1 MTDLINPRD
10 LDFLLYDWLKV
21 EELTAY
27 LRFGQHDRE
36 TFTAVLETA
45 RQLAEDKFRPH
56 NRAAD
61 DDEPHLVDD
70 KVVLHPDVQPAIEAF
85 SAAGFGAAHHDTALG
100 GMQLPWTV
108 QQAAF
113 AFFQAANISTAAY
126 PFLTVAA
133 ANLIH
138 SHGSDDQQRSFM
150 APMLEGRF
158 QGTMVLSEPHA
169 GSSLSDVRT
178 TAREMSDGNF
188 RLTGAKMWI
197 SGGSHELAANIVH
210 LVLARI
216 EGAPAGVRGL
226 SLFIV
231 PRYRLDVD
239 GGNGADNDVTL
250 TGLNHKMGY
259 RGTVNTALSFGDAGD
274 CRGELIG
281 ESNKGLT
288 YMFHMMNEA
297 RIGVGVGSA
306 MLAYAGYQHSLDYAR
321 YRPQGRHPGEKDLTA
336 TQVMLIEHADIRRL
350 LLKQKIV
357 AEGGLALGLMAAK
370 LVDKQRQ
377 DPDETV
383 RDESGL
389 LLDILT
395 PIIKSWVSDHSLA
408 ANEAAIQILGG
419 AGFTRDHPV
428 EQFYRDNRLNPIH
441 EGTNGIQAI
450 DLLGRKVV
458 MRGGAAMA
466 LMEREIWSTIG
477 HADEIAVLHD
487 DAAAL
492 RAALERMLSSASAIH
507 SAMEQVGPRRGLAN
521 ASTFMELAGLVTM
534 GWIWL
539 QQAIIA
545 SRLLD
550 GAPDDQDRDFLAG
563 KLHACHYMHNIELP
577 ACKPLAEILIRLD
590 DTIHDMRS
598 EWF

>member
-1 MTDLINPRD
+1 MADLINPRD
-10 LDFLLYDWLKV
+10 LDFLLHDWLKV
-21 EELTAY
+21 EALTAY
-27 LRFGQHDRE
+27 RRFAEHDRE

-61 DDEPHLVDD
+61 LAEPHLVDG
-70 KVVLHPDVQPAIEAF
+70 KVVMHPDVQPAIEAF
-85 SAAGFGAAHHDTALG
+85 SAAGFGAAHHDVELG

-113 AFFQAANISTAAY
+113 AYFQAANISTAAY

-138 SHGSDDQQRSFM
+138 AHGTDDQKRRFM

-178 TAREMSDGNF
+178 TARPMPDGSY
-188 RLTGAKMWI
+188 RLAGSKMWI
-197 SGGSHELAANIVH
+197 SGGSHELAENIVH

-231 PRYRLDVD
+231 PRYRLGED
-239 GGNGADNDVTL
+239 GAIGADNDVTL
-250 TGLNHKMGY
+250 AGLNHKMGY

-281 ESNKGLT
+281 GANKGLA

-306 MLAYAGYQHSLDYAR
+306 MLAYAGYQHSLEYAR
-321 YRPQGRHPGEKDLTA
+321 ERPQGRHPGEKDPA
-336 TQVMLIEHADIRRL
+336 APQIMLIEHADIRRL
-350 LLKQKIV
+350 LLKQKVV
-357 AEGGLALGLMAAK
+357 AEGGLALGLMAAQ
-370 LVDKQRQ
+370 LVDKQRH

-395 PIIKSWVSDHSLA
+395 PIIKSWVSDHGLA

-458 MRGGAAMA
+458 MRGGAALA
-466 LMEREIWSTIG
+466 LMERRIWSTIARAG
-477 HADEIAVLHD
+477 GIPALTEDAV
-487 DAAAL
+487 AL
-492 RAALERMLSSASAIH
+492 GAALERLLTASSTIH
-507 SAMEQVGPRRGLAN
+507 GAMEQIGQERGLAN
-521 ASTFMELAGLVTM
+521 ATAFMELAGLVTM
-534 GWIWL
+534 GWVWL
-539 QQAIIA
+539 EQAVSA
-545 SRLLD
+545 VDELES
-550 GAPDDQDRDFLAG
+550 GPDAETRAFLEG
-563 KLHACHYMHNIELP
+563 KVHACHYMHRVELP
-577 ACKPLAEILIRLD
+577 ASKPLAELLERLD
-590 DTIHDMRS
+590 DTVHDMRA

>member
-1 MTDLINPRD
+1 MADLINARD
-10 LDFLLYDWLKV
+10 LDFLLHDWLKV

-27 LRFGQHDRE
+27 PRFAEHDRA
-36 TFTAVLETA
+36 TFDAVLETA

-61 DDEPHLVDD
+61 LAEPRLVDG
-70 KVVLHPDVQPAIEAF
+70 KVETHPDVGPAIQAF
-85 SAAGFGAAHHDTALG
+85 YEAGFGAAHHDAALG

-113 AFFQAANISTAAY
+113 AYFQAANISTAAY

-138 SHGSDDQQRSFM
+138 AHGSDSQKIRYM

-178 TAREMSDGNF
+178 TARAMPDGSY
-188 RLTGAKMWI
+188 RLSGSKMWI
-197 SGGSHELAANIVH
+197 SGGSHELSENIVH

-231 PRYRLDVD
+231 PRYRLEPD
-239 GGNGADNDVTL
+239 GGIGADNDVIL
-250 TGLNHKMGY
+250 AGLNHKMGY

-281 ESNKGLT
+281 EANKGLG

-297 RIGVGVGSA
+297 RIGVGVGAA
-306 MLAYAGYQHSLDYAR
+306 MLAYAGYQHSLEYAR
-321 YRPQGRHPGEKDLTA
+321 ERPQGRHPGEKDPNA
-336 TQVMLIEHADIRRL
+336 PQIMLIEHADIRRL
-350 LLKQKIV
+350 LLKQKVV
-357 AEGGLALGLMAAK
+357 AEGGLALGLMAAQ
-370 LVDKQRQ
+370 LVDRQRQ
-377 DPDETV
+377 DPEPNI

-395 PIIKSWVSDHSLA
+395 PIIKSWISDHGLA

-450 DLLGRKVV
+450 DLLGRKVI
-458 MRGGAAMA
+458 MRDGAGLALLERRIWATIARAGGVPA
-466 LMEREIWSTIG
+466 LTE
-477 HADEIAVLHD
+477 DAV
-487 DAAAL
+487 AL
-492 RAALERMLSSASAIH
+492 GAALERLLTAASKIH
-507 SAMEQVGPRRGLAN
+507 GAMEQIGARRGLAN
-521 ASTFMELAGLVTM
+521 ASAFMEMAGLVIM
-534 GWIWL
+534 AWVWL
-539 QQAIIA
+539 EQAVVA
-545 SRLLD
+545 VDRLE
-550 GAPDDQDRDFLAG
+550 AKPDAATRDFLEG
-563 KLHACHYMHNIELP
+563 KVHACRYMQRHELP
-577 ACKPLAEILIRLD
+577 AVKPLSELLENLD
-590 DTIHDMRS
+590 DTVHDMRA

>member
-1 MTDLINPRD
+1 MTDLINPHD
-10 LDFLLYDWLKV
+10 LDFLLHDWLKV
-21 EELTAY
+21 EDLTAY
-27 LRFGQHDRE
+27 PRFAEHDRE
-36 TFTAVLETA
+36 TISAVLETA

-61 DDEPHLVDD
+61 DDEPHLIDGT
-70 KVVLHPDVQPAIEAF
+70 VVLHPDVQPAIKAF
-85 SAAGFGAAHHDTALG
+85 SEAGFGAAHHDTALG

-138 SHGSDDQQRSFM
+138 AHGSDDQKHRFM
-150 APMLEGRF
+150 TPMLEGRF

-178 TAREMSDGNF
+178 SARAIPDGSY
-188 RLTGAKMWI
+188 RLSGSKMWI
-197 SGGSHELAANIVH
+197 SGGSHELVENIVH

-231 PRYRLDVD
+231 PRYRLDAD
-239 GGNGADNDVTL
+239 GGIGADNDVTL
-250 TGLNHKMGY
+250 AGLNHKMGY

-281 ESNKGLT
+281 EANKGLT

-306 MLAYAGYQHSLDYAR
+306 MLAYAGYRHSLDYAR
-321 YRPQGRHPGEKDLTA
+321 ERPQGRHPGEKDPTA
-336 TQVMLIEHADIRRL
+336 AQVMLIEHADIRRL
-350 LLKQKIV
+350 LLKQKVV

-370 LVDKQRQ
+370 LVDKQRH
-377 DPDETV
+377 DPDATV

-395 PIIKSWVSDHSLA
+395 PIIKSWVSDHGLA
-408 ANEAAIQILGG
+408 ANETAIQILGG

-441 EGTNGIQAI
+441 EGANGIQAI

-458 MRGGAAMA
+458 MRGGAALA
-466 LMEREIWSTIG
+466 LMEREIWETIG
-477 HADEIAVLHD
+477 EAGEIAALHD
-487 DAAAL
+487 DAVAL
-492 RAALERMLSSASAIH
+492 GAALERMLLAASAIH
-507 SAMEQVGPRRGLAN
+507 GAMERIGARRGLAN
-521 ASTFMELAGLVTM
+521 ASAFMELAGLVTM

-539 QQAIIA
+539 EQGIVAT
-545 SRLLD
+545 RLLD
-550 GAPDDQDRDFLAG
+550 GDPDAETRDFLAG
-563 KLHACHYMHNIELP
+563 KLHACHYMHNVELP
-577 ACKPLAEILIRLD
+577 ACKPLAELLERLD
-590 DTIHDMRS
+590 DTVHDMRA

>member
-1 MTDLINPRD
+1 MADLINPRD
-10 LDFLLYDWLKV
+10 LEFLLHDWLKV
-21 EELTAY
+21 EALTAY
-27 LRFGQHDRE
+27 PRFAEHDRE

-45 RQLAEDKFRPH
+45 RQVAEDKFRPH

-61 DDEPHLVDD
+61 LAEPRLVDG
-70 KVVLHPDVQPAIEAF
+70 KVALHPDVQPAIEAF
-85 SAAGFGAAHHDTALG
+85 SAAGFGAAHHDVELG

-113 AFFQAANISTAAY
+113 AYFQAANISTAAY

-138 SHGSDDQQRSFM
+138 AHGSDEQKRRFM

-178 TAREMSDGNF
+178 AARPMPDGSY
-188 RLTGAKMWI
+188 RLVGAKMWI
-197 SGGSHELAANIVH
+197 SGGSHELAENIVH

-231 PRYRLDVD
+231 PRYRLDAD
-239 GGNGADNDVTL
+239 GGIGADNDVTL
-250 TGLNHKMGY
+250 AGLNHKMGY
-259 RGTVNTALSFGDAGD
+259 RGTVNTALGFGDADD
-274 CRGELIG
+274 CRGELVG
-281 ESNKGLT
+281 EADKGLA

-297 RIGVGVGSA
+297 RIGVGVGAA
-306 MLAYAGYQHSLDYAR
+306 MLAYAGYRHSLDYAR
-321 YRPQGRHPGEKDLTA
+321 ERPQGRHPGEKDPTA
-336 TQVMLIEHADIRRL
+336 SPVMLIEHADIRRL

-357 AEGGLALGLMAAK
+357 AEGGLALGLMAAR
-370 LVDKQRQ
+370 LVDKQRH
-377 DPDETV
+377 DPDQTV

-395 PIIKSWVSDHSLA
+395 PIIKSWVSDHGLA

-428 EQFYRDNRLNPIH
+428 EQYYRDNRLNPIH

-458 MRGGAAMA
+458 MRGGAALA
-466 LMEREIWSTIG
+466 LMEREIWTTIG
-477 HADEIAVLHD
+477 DAGEIPVLREDAV
-487 DAAAL
+487 AL
-492 RAALERMLSSASAIH
+492 GAALERMLSAASTIH
-507 SAMEQVGPRRGLAN
+507 GAMARTGPRRGLAN
-521 ASTFMELAGLVTM
+521 ASVFMELAGLVTM
-534 GWIWL
+534 GWVWL
-539 QQAIIA
+539 EQGVVAAGQIDAA
-545 SRLLD
+545 ADAQS
-550 GAPDDQDRDFLAG
+550 RDFLAG
-563 KLHACHYMHNIELP
+563 KLHACHYMHQVELP
-577 ACKPLAEILIRLD
+577 ASKPLAELLERLD
-590 DTIHDMRS
+590 DTVHDMRAA
-598 EWF
+598 WF

>member
-1 MTDLINPRD
+1 MADLINPLD
-10 LDFLLYDWLKV
+10 LEFLLHDWLKV

-27 LRFGQHDRE
+27 PRFADHDRV
-36 TFTAVLETA
+36 TFAAVLETA

-56 NRAAD
+56 NRSAD
-61 DDEPHLVDD
+61 LEEPHLVDG

-85 SAAGFGAAHHDTALG
+85 CAAGFGAAHHDTTLG

-113 AFFQAANISTAAY
+113 AYFQAANISTAAY

-138 SHGSDDQQRSFM
+138 SHGSDDQKQRFLT
-150 APMLEGRF
+150 PMLAGRF

-178 TAREMSDGNF
+178 TATPAPDGSY
-188 RLTGAKMWI
+188 RLSGSKMWI
-197 SGGSHELAANIVH
+197 SGGSHEVADNIIH

-216 EGAPAGVRGL
+216 EGAPSGVRGL

-231 PRYRLDVD
+231 PRFRLEPD
-239 GGNGADNDVTL
+239 GSIGADNDVTL
-250 TGLNHKMGY
+250 AGLNHKMGY

-281 ESNKGLT
+281 EATKGLA

-306 MLAYAGYQHSLDYAR
+306 MLAYAGYRHSLDYAR
-321 YRPQGRHPGEKDLTA
+321 ERPQGRHPGEKDPSA
-336 TQVMLIEHADIRRL
+336 AQVMLIEHADIRRL
-350 LLKQKIV
+350 LLKQKVV

-370 LVDKQRQ
+370 LVDQQRH
-377 DPDETV
+377 DPEETV
-383 RDESGL
+383 RDECGL

-395 PIIKSWVSDHSLA
+395 PIIKSWVSDHGLA
-408 ANEAAIQILGG
+408 ANEAAIQVLGG

-428 EQFYRDNRLNPIH
+428 EQYYRDNRLNPIH
-441 EGTNGIQAI
+441 EGANGIQAI

-458 MRGGAAMA
+458 MRDGAALA
-466 LMEREIWSTIG
+466 LLERRIWLTIARAG
-477 HADEIAVLHD
+477 GIPALTEDAV
-487 DAAAL
+487 AL
-492 RAALERMLSSASAIH
+492 GAALERMLTAASTIGG
-507 SAMEQVGPRRGLAN
+507 AMEQIGPRRGLAN
-521 ASTFMELAGLVTM
+521 ASAFMEVAGLVTM
-534 GWIWL
+534 SWVWL
-539 QQAIIA
+539 EQAVA
-545 SRLLD
+545 AADQLELD
-550 GAPDDQDRDFLAG
+550 PGPENRDFLQG
-563 KLHACHYMHNIELP
+563 KLHACHYMHRIELP
-577 ACKPLAEILIRLD
+577 AVKPLSELLERLD
-590 DTIHDMRS
+590 DTVHDMRAR
-598 EWF
+598 WF